1 MASVL
6 LAIEAERL
14 GKAGKERI
22 ASQEVIVG
30 SAAATVG
37 GAAATAGGA
46 ASHNAAGG
54 GRRIPRRSI
63 PRSHIE
69 SEGRARRRRLGR

>member
-22 ASQEVIVG
+22 AAQEVIVG

-46 ASHNAAGG
+46 ASQGSATG
-54 GRRIPRRSI
+54 
-63 PRSHIE
+63 
-69 SEGRARRRRLGR
+69 

>member
-14 GKAGKERI
+14 EKAEKERL
-22 ASQEVIVG
+22 AQEVIVG

-37 GAAATAGGA
+37 SAAT
-46 ASHNAAGG
+46 
-54 GRRIPRRSI
+54 
-63 PRSHIE
+63 
-69 SEGRARRRRLGR
+69 EGSAPQG